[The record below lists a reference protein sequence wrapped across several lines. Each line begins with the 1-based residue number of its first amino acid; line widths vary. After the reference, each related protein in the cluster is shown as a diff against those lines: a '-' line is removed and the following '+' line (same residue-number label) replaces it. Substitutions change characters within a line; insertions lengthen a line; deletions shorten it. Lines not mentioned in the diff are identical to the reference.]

1 MEGTFMEENKVTEN
15 VVYENMKDANVE
27 SINNIKFKKP
37 YEFEGQT
44 YDGVDLSEVENISTK
59 DLLEVDKIYT
69 KLGYISPTA
78 EMTLAYSCIIA
89 SRATKK
95 SLEFFTSLPANEG
108 MKVKTAVIN
117 FLYN

>member
-1 MEGTFMEENKVTEN
+1 MEEKEVTENKV
-15 VVYENMKDANVE
+15 YETMEDANTD

-37 YEFEGQT
+37 YVFEGET
-44 YDGVDLSEVENISTK
+44 YDGVNLSDIEKISTK

-69 KLGYISPTA
+69 KLGYMSPTA
-78 EMTLAYSCIIA
+78 EMTLAYACIIA